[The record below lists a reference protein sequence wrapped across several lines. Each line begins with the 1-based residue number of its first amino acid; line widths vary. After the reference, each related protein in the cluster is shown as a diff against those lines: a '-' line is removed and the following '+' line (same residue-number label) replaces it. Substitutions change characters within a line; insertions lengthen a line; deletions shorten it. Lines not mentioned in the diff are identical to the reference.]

1 MFVRTLDDLK
11 GTDKEVR
18 LTDGGGELHSV
29 RILTREDGCDFS
41 VSDVKFKGRR
51 TMNLH
56 YKNHVEANLV
66 VGGQVGLENL
76 SNGEKW
82 TLTPGMLYV
91 VGPKDRHRVVAEA
104 GAHLISIFS
113 PAITGTERHDA
124 DGAFGPT
131 GDIPP
136 AWRGE
141 SGRTMF
147 VMSENDAHK
156 VMISGGRT
164 PASRYLLLK
173 DECGFTVSTPRGR
186 AGDETI
192 LWYKNHVEANYVLE
206 GESTLEDMTTG
217 EKWELAPGAIYIVGP
232 HDRHRVRKKTNT
244 YVLSVFNPP
253 LQGDE
258 THDADG
264 SYPPS
269 GDIPPAWRT

>member
-1 MFVRTLDDLK
+1 MRRLEDLA

-29 RILTREDGCDFS
+29 RILTRDDGCGFS

-51 TMNLH
+51 TLNLH
-56 YKNHVEANLV
+56 YKNHVEANLMV
-66 VGGQVGLENL
+66 AGQIEVENL

-113 PAITGTERHDA
+113 PAIIGTERHDA
-124 DGAFGPT
+124 DGAYAPSGE
-131 GDIPP
+131 IPP

-141 SGRTMF
+141 AGRTMF
-147 VMSENDAHK
+147 VMSEDDSHK

-173 DECGFTVSTPRGR
+173 DECGFTVSTPRGK
-186 AGDETI
+186 AGGESN
-192 LWYKNHVEANYVLE
+192 LWYKNHVEANYVLA
-206 GESTLEDMTTG
+206 GEMTLEEVATG
-217 EKWELAPGAIYIVGP
+217 QTWELSPGAIYVVGP
-232 HDRHRVRKKTNT
+232 NDRHKSKRKTDT

>member
-1 MFVRTLDDLK
+1 MFVRTLDDLR
-11 GTDKEVR
+11 GTDKEWR
-18 LTDGGGELHSV
+18 RTDGGGEIHSV
-29 RILTREDGCDFS
+29 RLLTRDDGCAFS
-41 VSDVKFKGRR
+41 VSDVKFKGSR
-51 TMNLH
+51 TLNLH
-56 YKNHVEANLV
+56 YKNHVEANLIV
-66 VGGQVGLENL
+66 AGQVGLENL

-91 VGPKDRHRVVAEA
+91 VGPKDRHRIVGED

-124 DGAFGPT
+124 DGAFEPSGE
-131 GDIPP
+131 IPP

-141 SGRTMF
+141 GGRTMF
-147 VMSENDAHK
+147 VMSEDDAHK
-156 VMISGGRT
+156 LMISHGRT

-173 DECGFTVSTPRGR
+173 DECGFTVSTPRGK
-186 AGDETI
+186 AGNESD
-192 LWYKNHVEANYVLE
+192 LWYKNHVEANYILE
-206 GESTLEDMTTG
+206 GEITLEEIATG
-217 EKWELAPGAIYIVGP
+217 QTWELTPGAIYLVGP
-232 HDRHRVRKKTNT
+232 NDRHKIRTKKDT

-269 GDIPPAWRT
+269 GDIPPAWRN

>member
-11 GTDKEVR
+11 GTDKEMR
-18 LTDGGGELHSV
+18 LADGGGGLHSV
-29 RILTREDGCDFS
+29 RILTQEDGCDFS
-41 VSDVKFKGRR
+41 VSDVKLTGGR
-51 TMNLH
+51 TLTLH

-91 VGPKDRHRVVAEA
+91 VGPKDRHRIVAEPD
-104 GAHLISIFS
+104 AHIISIFS

-124 DGAFGPT
+124 DGAFPPT

-141 SGRTMF
+141 AGRTMF
-147 VMSENDAHK
+147 VMSEDDTHK
-156 VMISGGRT
+156 LMISHGRT
-164 PASRYLLLK
+164 PVSRYLLLK
-173 DECGFTVSTPRGR
+173 DECGFTVSTPRST
-186 AGDETI
+186 AGGESN
-192 LWYKNHVEANYVLE
+192 LWYKNHVEANYVLD
-206 GESTLEDMTTG
+206 GEMTLEEVATG
-217 EKWELAPGAIYIVGP
+217 QTWDLSPGAIYVVGP
-232 HDRHRVRKKTNT
+232 NDRHKSRRKTNT

-253 LQGDE
+253 IHGHE

-269 GDIPPAWRT
+269 GDIPPAWRN